1 VRCASAA
8 QDGLLSGNDFSN
20 AGLSISSSVSVA
32 TAFDRPPQPIPERRV
47 PLRFHALLPGL
58 GNPVVTKGF
67 ELAIYISANFA
78 GEFPV
83 LFGYGKVLR

>member
-1 VRCASAA
+1 
-8 QDGLLSGNDFSN
+8 LLAFDNLSN

-32 TAFDRPPQPIPERRV
+32 TAFDRSSQPIPERRV

-58 GNPVVTKGF
+58 RDPVVAKGL

-83 LFGYGKVLR
+83 LFGYGKVFR